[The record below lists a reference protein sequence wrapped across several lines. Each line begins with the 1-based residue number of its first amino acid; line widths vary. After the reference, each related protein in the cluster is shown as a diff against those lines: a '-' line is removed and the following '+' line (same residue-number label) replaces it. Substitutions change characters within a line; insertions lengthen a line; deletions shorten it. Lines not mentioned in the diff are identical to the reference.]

1 MQSDSEIISAHH
13 QTNDDG
19 DEGESEAWLQ
29 ASTGPERPFKR
40 RRVQGGMFTSRSS
53 QDLPDASDLDDRIRL
68 RFKHNR
74 PHTIPCFTGCPAW
87 SKQLMYVE
95 YQVGSSFAPPSGV
108 TNLAKTSILWQA
120 GHPESWLC
128 SIFAN
133 LTDDLAT
140 ALRDAWLAS
149 MILLSEANLMAE
161 RSTFNRMRRAVASAI
176 DDVEVIT
183 LPSI

>member
-1 MQSDSEIISAHH
+1 MNSRTLLPHTIVMRHMYLSVFRQSDSDSQCLKRSNEASVMQSDSEIISAHH

-19 DEGESEAWLQ
+19 DKGESEALLQ

-74 PHTIPCFTGCPAW
+74 PHIIPCFTGCPAW

-95 YQVGSSFAPPSGV
+95 YQVGSSFAPPSHHS
-108 TNLAKTSILWQA
+108 TPYIQA
-120 GHPESWLC
+120 SRIWLK
-128 SIFAN
+128 
-133 LTDDLAT
+133 L
-140 ALRDAWLAS
+140 
-149 MILLSEANLMAE
+149 
-161 RSTFNRMRRAVASAI
+161 
-176 DDVEVIT
+176 
-183 LPSI
+183 